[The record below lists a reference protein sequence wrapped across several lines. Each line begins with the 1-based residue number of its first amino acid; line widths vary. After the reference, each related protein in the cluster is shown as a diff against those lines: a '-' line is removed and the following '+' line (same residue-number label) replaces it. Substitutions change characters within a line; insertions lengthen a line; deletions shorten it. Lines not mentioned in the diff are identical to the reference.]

1 MFFPKKAA
9 ALAAGF
15 IAALSV
21 ATVAQNT
28 PTRPRDPPRRW
39 SSTTP
44 RSTGS
49 RSPTSRRSAKG

>member
-21 ATVAQNT
+21 VTVAQNT
-28 PTRPRDPPRRW
+28 NPAARPPRRW